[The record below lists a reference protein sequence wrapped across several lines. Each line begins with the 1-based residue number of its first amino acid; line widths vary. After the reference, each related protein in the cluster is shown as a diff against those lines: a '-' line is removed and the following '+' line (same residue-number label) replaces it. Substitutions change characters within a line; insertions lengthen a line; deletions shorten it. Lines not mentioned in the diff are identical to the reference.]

1 MAPRAV
7 QRVKKEE
14 RSTKRPVGERRR
26 KPAATIQMRSRRS
39 SSHCIQRPCL
49 LQVVIVLWLAS
60 TPRMLTR
67 DILVLELNRARAL
80 SHPDQHF
87 LDPSST
93 PATPMMS
100 RNFCFPF
107 SVDEIDVVS
116 VISYLQ
122 LRHNPRLRE
131 PIPYL
136 TLIYHSAHSPVNF

>member
-1 MAPRAV
+1 
-7 QRVKKEE
+7 
-14 RSTKRPVGERRR
+14 
-26 KPAATIQMRSRRS
+26 MRSRRS
-39 SSHCIQRPCL
+39 SSHYFQRPCL
-49 LQVVIVLWLAS
+49 LSVVVISLLWLAS
-60 TPRMLTR
+60 TPGILTR
-67 DILVLELNRARAL
+67 DILVLEPNRARAL

-100 RNFCFPF
+100 QNFCSPFP
-107 SVDEIDVVS
+107 VDETDVVS